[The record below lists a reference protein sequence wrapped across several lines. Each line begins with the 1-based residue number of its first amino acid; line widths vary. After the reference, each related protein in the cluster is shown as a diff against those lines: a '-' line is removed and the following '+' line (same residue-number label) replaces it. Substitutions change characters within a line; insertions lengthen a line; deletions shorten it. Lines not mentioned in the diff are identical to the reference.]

1 MPHCV
6 KDLGSNLIVAVVYQ
20 DVYDIY
26 DTDIVKT
33 GYNKWQVVRF
43 RSVHIK
49 VVVKYWFLCDVCFR
63 FLVIYRTWL
72 SWLWT
77 CS

>member
-20 DVYDIY
+20 DVYD
-26 DTDIVKT
+26 TDIVKT

-43 RSVHIK
+43 
-49 VVVKYWFLCDVCFR
+49 
-63 FLVIYRTWL
+63 
-72 SWLWT
+72 
-77 CS
+77 

>member
-6 KDLGSNLIVAVVYQ
+6 KDLGSNLIVAVVYL

-33 GYNKWQVVRF
+33 GYIKWQMVRF
-43 RSVHIK
+43 
-49 VVVKYWFLCDVCFR
+49 
-63 FLVIYRTWL
+63 
-72 SWLWT
+72 
-77 CS
+77 